1 MFQDLKHRCM
11 QEQTVL
17 VKQLAGSYVLK
28 TVEKLWLLQTF
39 PKAHAQVESKI
50 PKGKHRAVIEAAA

>member
-1 MFQDLKHRCM
+1 M